1 MDPIR
6 NMPRK
11 FTKKFGNKV
20 INRQYFR
27 RKTGLKIPHN
37 LFSQSAKI
45 FGIIEKRTLLGF
57 RSPCA
62 NPTVEYKHFR
72 TQFIIDPKS
81 TFSPALHTPSDHS
94 WTNLCSEWHYG
105 NWNSYQS
112 RLKIF
117 RIFFQLKS
125 VHFWNSVLHDLRL
138 THLEVLSAD
147 ISWNLPKN

>member
-1 MDPIR
+1 MKVYAPPVSVPAVAQRWFNSLDT
-6 NMPRK
+6 N
-11 FTKKFGNKV
+11 FTK
-20 INRQYFR
+20 YP
-27 RKTGLKIPHN
+27 KIPHN

-125 VHFWNSVLHDLRL
+125 VHFWNSVSHDLRL